1 MAVTIRSVDMQVLVQ
16 KVGDVAKI
24 KQAEQSSDNNRQ
36 QQFTQQINQDTIKYS
51 KTVNQALPGEKK
63 RVHDD
68 KEDKEK
74 RTLYR
79 RKKGGK
85 SQEKENNTEN
95 WSFNSDTGTNIDIKI

>member
-1 MAVTIRSVDMQVLVQ
+1 MIAVTIRSVDMQVLVQ

-36 QQFTQQINQDTIKYS
+36 QQFTQQISQDTIKYS

-63 RVHDD
+63 RVHD

-85 SQEKENNTEN
+85 GQEKENNTEN
-95 WSFNSDTGTNIDIKI
+95 WSFDPDTGNNIDIKI